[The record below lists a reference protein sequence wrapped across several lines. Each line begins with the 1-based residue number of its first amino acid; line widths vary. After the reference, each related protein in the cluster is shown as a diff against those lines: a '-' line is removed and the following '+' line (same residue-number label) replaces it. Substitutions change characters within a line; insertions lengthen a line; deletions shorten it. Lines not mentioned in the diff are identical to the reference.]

1 MVPAGSFVDVP
12 KKGDYIF
19 GRYAPLED
27 SCGAALVELSLDYR
41 EGLGA
46 SHDLSMM
53 DGVFW

>member
-1 MVPAGSFVDVP
+1 MVPIGSFVDVS
-12 KKGDYIF
+12 KESDSII
-19 GRYAPLED
+19 GRYASLEN

-46 SHDLSMM
+46 SHDLSMI

>member
-12 KKGDYIF
+12 KKGDSIL
-19 GRYAPLED
+19 GRYASLED
-27 SCGAALVELSLDYR
+27 SCGAVLVELSLDYR

-46 SHDLSMM
+46 SHDFSTV